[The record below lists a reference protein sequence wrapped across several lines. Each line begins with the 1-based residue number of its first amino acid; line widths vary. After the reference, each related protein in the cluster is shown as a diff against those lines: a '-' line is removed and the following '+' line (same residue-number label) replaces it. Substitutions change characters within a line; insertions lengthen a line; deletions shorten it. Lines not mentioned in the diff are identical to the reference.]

1 MGKLELIALLPII
14 VITASAVV
22 VMLLAAFKPQPGLLN
37 GMTLVGLLLALAA
50 LVWADE
56 LAPLQVTPLL
66 IIDRFALFYS
76 GLVVLAGMVVTLL
89 SGRYLATAGKSVEQP
104 AGQSHLTAE
113 YYILLLT
120 ATLGAMVL
128 VSSRHFASFFI
139 GLELLGVSLY
149 VLVAYLAP
157 FGSARATSL
166 EAGMKY
172 LILSGVASALL
183 LFGIALM
190 YAEFGVL
197 EFAKLG
203 EIWSEPD
210 VMDNAIVA
218 VGLALLL
225 SGACFKLSLMPFH
238 LWTPDVY
245 EGAPAPITAFVA
257 TVSKGAMFAFVLRL
271 FADTNAFAHPT
282 VCIALSII
290 AILSMVGGNLLA
302 LLQNNVK
309 RLLAYSSIAHIGYLL
324 VVLLAGTTMMDSH
337 AKAGTALVSEAVG
350 FYLVAYFVTTLGA
363 FGVVT
368 ALSKAGNGQDC
379 DQVDDYRGLFWRMPG
394 LAMIFA
400 AMLLSLA
407 GIPLTVGFIG
417 KFYIVVL
424 GVQAS
429 MWVLL
434 AALVLGSVV
443 GLYYYLR
450 LIVVMFLRDEK
461 TSEVDSMQM
470 HIAPGDQLVLVALV
484 ALLIWLGV
492 YPDPVINLIQAA
504 GLSRF

>member
-14 VITASAVV
+14 VISASAVV
-22 VMLLAAFKPQPGLLN
+22 VMLLASFKPQPGLLN
-37 GMTLVGLLLALAA
+37 GMTLVGLLLTLAA
-50 LVWADE
+50 MVWADE

-76 GLVVLAGMVVTLL
+76 GLAVLAGMVVTLL
-89 SGRYLATAGKSVEQP
+89 SGRYLATAGVSVEQP

-120 ATLGAMVL
+120 AILGAMVL

-157 FGSARATSL
+157 FGAARATSL

-203 EIWSEPD
+203 EIWSEPG

-225 SGACFKLSLMPFH
+225 SGSCFKLSLIPFH
-238 LWTPDVY
+238 MWTPDVY

-257 TVSKGAMFAFVLRL
+257 TVSKGAIFAFVLRL
-271 FADTNAFAHPT
+271 FADTNAFEHPA
-282 VCIALSII
+282 VCAALTII

-324 VVLLAGTTMMDSH
+324 VVLLAGSN
-337 AKAGTALVSEAVG
+337 AKTGTALVSEAVG

-368 ALSKAGNGQDC
+368 VLSKAGSGRDC
-379 DQVDDYRGLFWRMPG
+379 DRVDDYRGLFWRAPG
-394 LAMIFA
+394 LAIILA
-400 AMLLSLA
+400 TMLLSLA

-429 MWVLL
+429 MWMLL
-434 AALVLGSVV
+434 AALVLGSVI

-461 TSEVDSMQM
+461 TSEVDSLQM
-470 HIAPGDQLVLVALV
+470 RIAPGDQLVLVALV
-484 ALLIWLGV
+484 VMLVWLGV
-492 YPDPVINLIQAA
+492 SPDPVINLIQAA